1 MKIECQFMELLKPLF
16 LAGTN
21 YGEKLKE
28 QSGKGTLR
36 ISFDEEKNRSE
47 IHDSKGFYTYVGIAG
62 IFTWEPKQEKKLAV
76 VVNKSHDMSVNV
88 PVRAQVGG
96 PQDVFRTA
104 QVETPMDK
112 VQVRRGRPAR
122 YQGEEPAE

>member
-36 ISFDEEKNRSE
+36 ILFDEEKNRAE
-47 IHDSKGFYTYVGIAG
+47 IHDSKGFHTYVGIAG
-62 IFTWEPKQEKKLAV
+62 IFTWEPKQEKKLTI
-76 VVNKSHDMSVNV
+76 VNNSHPMSADV
-88 PVRAQVGG
+88 PARAQIGG
-96 PQDVFRTA
+96 PKDVFTA
-104 QVETPMDK
+104 QVSTPHSQAPRK
-112 VQVRRGRPAR
+112 PGRPAKF
-122 YQGEEPAE
+122 QGEEGPTE